1 MRQVV
6 SIVVASLLC
15 LMIADVGAGQAA
27 RKAPALKVAQ
37 GGAVVSLLEGTAEV
51 LPDGAKAWR
60 LLERQDTLR
69 GGDEVRT
76 GERARLE
83 LSLPDRSQVRFA
95 DRTRFRIVEL
105 PAGDAAGGKTAR
117 VHVALGR
124 SWANV
129 AKAAG
134 VRKGGFE
141 LSCDN
146 AVAGVRGTVYRMN
159 VEEDKSALVRVYD
172 GEVYV
177 KGGGERIKED
187 PKPMG
192 APRKIAGPVKI
203 EGPRKVSMQEWTVII
218 KAMQQIVIK
227 SDGVAETPR
236 DFTEAEDKDP
246 WVDWNRERDKSR

>member
-1 MRQVV
+1 MKKVA
-6 SIVVASLLC
+6 SLFFASLLC
-15 LMIADVGAGQAA
+15 LMLAGPDGAQAA
-27 RKAPALKVAQ
+27 KKASTLKVAK

-51 LPDGAKAWR
+51 LPGGKKEWR
-60 LLERQDTLR
+60 SLKLQDALR

-76 GERARLE
+76 GAKARLE
-83 LSLPDRSQVRFA
+83 LSLPDQSQLRFA
-95 DRTRFRIVEL
+95 DSTRFRIIEL
-105 PAGDAAGGKTAR
+105 PAGDAAEEKGAR
-117 VHVALGR
+117 VHMALGR

-129 AKAAG
+129 SKAVG

-159 VEEDKSALVRVYD
+159 VHEDKSALVRVYE

-177 KGGGERIKED
+177 KGGGERVAEAS
-187 PKPMG
+187 KPMG
-192 APRKIAGPVKI
+192 APQKIAGPKKI

-218 KAMQQIVIK
+218 KTMQQIAIR